1 MDQDKV
7 IIFEQFARKAKERI
21 EERKKFKKEFLEIES
36 IGMSIDI
43 RGISDAELNEINE
56 FSSDPAENDKYSVF
70 YASKTL
76 QEAAKLMVADGDLQP
91 GEEYHITDMF
101 TPIERRFIVDRILK
115 LSGMNGDAG
124 ITIKE
129 TEEVKNS

>member
-21 EERKKFKKEFLEIES
+21 EERKKFKKELLEIES
-36 IGMSIDI
+36 IGMSIDV

-56 FSSDPAENDKYSVF
+56 FSPDPAENDKYSIF

-76 QEAAKLMVADGDLQP
+76 QEAAKLMVANGDLQQ
-91 GEEYHITDMF
+91 GQEYNITDMF